1 MILESGRTYRGNG
14 KIPVLPRRQTDLVA
28 FVGAYPLLALITL
41 AGEIYSDAILT
52 GGQVIPAAPDP
63 IALAV
68 GHATQSE

>member
-1 MILESGRTYRGNG
+1 
-14 KIPVLPRRQTDLVA
+14 
-28 FVGAYPLLALITL
+28 LITL

>member
-1 MILESGRTYRGNG
+1 LETGKPLFCREGKLIWPHSLAHIRFMRT
-14 KIPVLPRRQTDLVA
+14 LVVI
-28 FVGAYPLLALITL
+28 FVLALITL

-52 GGQVIPAAPDP
+52 GGQVMPAASDP